1 MEQMKKIDKIPLG
14 ILKDEEFF
22 QIGDQVMVAIESN
35 NAEALKLRGVFNLFG
50 ASLALARTKKK
61 PQRVHPLS
69 PTINELVE
77 QIDYCVMSL
86 MDINRGHKRSVPALQ
101 KVSAAITVPFI
112 EDALG
117 SFYKQNSFVKSEWLK
132 AFFDEIDKNSPLS
145 LALTAMSMKPM
156 LDDLRTDY
164 TELVDKR
171 NQRTREKLPP
181 AEETNLTQVQ
191 NSKRMLRNLFIAIET
206 NAMLETELNY
216 EPLIINI
223 NSIISELMRIVNMRR
238 NAQDAI
244 VVEAK
249 STTAPEAIKPS
260 EAATVNQESPIKP
273 SL

>member
-1 MEQMKKIDKIPLG
+1 MEKMMKIDKIPMG

-35 NAEALKLRGVFNLFG
+35 NAEALKLRGVFNLFD
-50 ASLALARTKKK
+50 ASLLLARTKKK
-61 PQRVHPLS
+61 PHRMHPLS
-69 PTINELVE
+69 PPINELVV
-77 QIDYCVMSL
+77 QIDFCVMSL

-101 KVSAAITVPFI
+101 KASAAITVPFI

-117 SFYKQNSFVKSEWLK
+117 SFYKQNSFVKREWLK
-132 AFFDEIDKNSPLS
+132 AFIDEIDKNSPLS
-145 LALTAMSMKPM
+145 VAMTAMNMKPM

-181 AEETNLTQVQ
+181 VVESNLAQVQ
-191 NSKRMLRNLFIAIET
+191 NAKRMLRNLFIAIET

-238 NAQDAI
+238 NGMDAI
-244 VVEAK
+244 VEEVK
-249 STTAPEAIKPS
+249 STTAPEAVIPS
-260 EAATVNQESPIKP
+260 GAATVNQESPIKP